1 MADNKKRLEEMQR
14 LLNEINKIYTS
25 LGEKSPFGKDA
36 KNLENSNDQVKIL
49 EDSLKGVR
57 SEMEKI
63 NSEVS
68 ETYDAWVSIAASAK
82 GAQKTLNNSNNILST
97 SSNLSRQI
105 RDHQQGTNTLSSK
118 QLDSLKSK
126 LESKKQD
133 LITSQQILNEQKN
146 DLIDKNKLDSV
157 SLTEKKKN
165 RDIIK
170 EINKTLKINNNALKD
185 GVGLYDQEISK
196 AGELLKKRKGIEKST
211 GVMGGVLKGISKIPI
226 LGDLVDGE
234 EAVKAMEESFEDSE
248 SHIGALGAGVKNLG
262 SQLIKS
268 ALNPANL
275 ILGAITGLIA
285 AIISVDKE
293 TGELAKSMGRSYSE
307 ASNTRKEL
315 TSIAE
320 ASGDAAL
327 NTKKLQETLTF
338 VNNDLGTSGA
348 LTEENLKTF
357 TKLREQAGMSNE
369 SIQSM
374 NKYSSVMGGDL
385 DKNTVNFQAQ
395 AKALSLSKGVSL
407 NVKQL
412 MGDMANVSNRTKL
425 SIQGGAD
432 GLATAAVNA
441 KLMGSNMAGVEKIAD
456 SLLNFESS
464 IEKELSAELLIGK
477 NLNLEKARTAALNND
492 MATVAAEIT
501 EQAGSAAK
509 FGDMNRIQQEAIAA
523 AMGMSADGM
532 ADMLYEQE
540 AIKSIGIDLTD
551 EQQKAFELAKDK
563 YGVEEASR
571 MLKSKAQGEGIEG
584 LVNEQSA
591 QEEFTQA
598 VEKMKEI
605 FVDIAQNV
613 LPAIKTA
620 LGPIFSVISTIS
632 TVVGYIIDGFKALA
646 PVLVPI
652 IAIMNAIWLKTKA
665 LAIMNVISESWKGLG
680 GLPVV
685 GPALA
690 IVAILGG
697 VGYINSQKVKDAQI
711 SPKGG
716 LMVSGEKGTFQLDK
730 EDSVIAGTDLG
741 GNKKP
746 KNSQQPQS
754 GNTSVNVD
762 MSQTNTL
769 LQQLISVISAGGDV
783 VLDGQKVGNALNLI
797 SYKTQ

>member
-1 MADNKKRLEEMQR
+1 MADNKKRLEEMQH
-14 LLNEINKIYTS
+14 LLNEINKVYTS

-82 GAQKTLNNSNNILST
+82 GAQKTINDSNNILST

-105 RDHQQGTNTLSSK
+105 RDHQQDTNTLSSK

-146 DLIDKNKLDSV
+146 ALIDKNKLDSV

-165 RDIIK
+165 RDTIK

-196 AGELLKKRKGIEKST
+196 AGELLEKRKGIEKST

-234 EAVKAMEESFEDSE
+234 EAVKTMEESFKKNG

-262 SQLIKS
+262 FQLVSS

-275 ILGAITGLIA
+275 LLGAITGMVA
-285 AIISVDKE
+285 AVMGVDKA
-293 TGELAKSMGRSYSE
+293 TGELAKSMNLSYSE
-307 ASNTRKEL
+307 ALNARKEL
-315 TSIAE
+315 TSIAD

-327 NTKKLQETLTF
+327 NTKRLQETLTY
-338 VNNDLGTSGA
+338 VNNDLGTSGT
-348 LTEENLKTF
+348 LNKENLKTF

-374 NKYSSVMGGDL
+374 NKYSMVMGGSL
-385 DKNTVNFQAQ
+385 EKNVVNFQAQ
-395 AKALSLSKGVSL
+395 AKSQSMGAGVAL
-407 NVKQL
+407 NTKQL
-412 MGDMANVSNRTKL
+412 MEEMVNVSNRTKM
-425 SIQGGAD
+425 SIEGGAE
-432 GLATAAVNA
+432 GLAKAAVNA
-441 KLMGSNMAGVEKIAD
+441 KLMGSNMAQVAAIAD
-456 SLLNFESS
+456 SLLDFESS
-464 IEKELSAELLIGK
+464 IEKELSAELLTGK

-501 EQAGSAAK
+501 KQAGSAAE
-509 FGDMNRIQQEAIAA
+509 FGKMNRIQQDAIAA

-532 ADMLYEQE
+532 ADMLFEQE
-540 AIKSIGIDLTD
+540 ALKSIGQSLND
-551 EQQKAFELAKDK
+551 EEQRAFDLAKEK

-584 LVNEQSA
+584 LVNQQSM
-591 QEEFTQA
+591 QEDFNQSIES
-598 VEKMKEI
+598 MKEI

-613 LPAIKTA
+613 IPLIQMALEPIMFVISSIASGIGLFINSLKEGKPLAIA
-620 LGPIFSVISTIS
+620 LAAVLGIMAIPLIVSAISGIFAAFSMLGPLGI
-632 TVVGYIIDGFKALA
+632 
-646 PVLVPI
+646 P
-652 IAIMNAIWLKTKA
+652 
-665 LAIMNVISESWKGLG
+665 LAIAGVAGLYNDISKAKSSKMKDGIIGPG
-680 GLPVV
+680 GET
-685 GPALA
+685 
-690 IVAILGG
+690 IVSG
-697 VGYINSQKVKDAQI
+697 
-711 SPKGG
+711 PKGSIQ
-716 LMVSGEKGTFQLDK
+716 VDK
-730 EDSVIAGTDLG
+730 DDSMIVGTDLG
-741 GNKKP
+741 GKK
-746 KNSQQPQS
+746 KSQKSAGDS
-754 GNTSVNVD
+754 GGSVNID
-762 MSQTNTL
+762 LGPTNAL
-769 LQQLISVISAGGDV
+769 LQQLISAVNAGGSISI
-783 VLDGQKVGNALNLI
+783 DGQKVGEALKLGT
-797 SYKTQ
+797 YKTQ